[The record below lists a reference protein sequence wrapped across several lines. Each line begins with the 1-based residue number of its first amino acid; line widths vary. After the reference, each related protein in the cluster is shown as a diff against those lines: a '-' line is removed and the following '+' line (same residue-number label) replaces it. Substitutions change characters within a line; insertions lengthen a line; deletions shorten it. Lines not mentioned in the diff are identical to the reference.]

1 MKQTQAAPRIGF
13 GVSGPLGQK
22 WFSESKTRAL
32 IEQALAGGIEHFD
45 TAPFYFDA
53 ERQLGAALAAAQHDN
68 VIISTKTGTRRS
80 GRRLVKDF
88 SEGAVRADVEESRRR
103 LGRNTLDILFLHGP
117 ASRQIDETRPFL
129 EALKGEGMIAKWGV
143 CGEGDALAHAAGCG
157 ADVIMGVYNLIDR
170 RHEEIFGDAKRAGV
184 MTVAIAPL
192 MQGLVDPKFHRPSS
206 VSDVWRLARAA
217 FRRHDRRA
225 EIEAVR
231 RAIGAADPIE
241 AALGFVLANADID
254 VVMTTTTKPHHLA
267 HSLATAGKPMDPA
280 VHRALKGLSLD
291 PGRVRS

>member
-1 MKQTQAAPRIGF
+1 
-13 GVSGPLGQK
+13 
-22 WFSESKTRAL
+22 
-32 IEQALAGGIEHFD
+32 
-45 TAPFYFDA
+45 
-53 ERQLGAALAAAQHDN
+53 
-68 VIISTKTGTRRS
+68 
-80 GRRLVKDF
+80 
-88 SEGAVRADVEESRRR
+88 
-103 LGRNTLDILFLHGP
+103 
-117 ASRQIDETRPFL
+117 
-129 EALKGEGMIAKWGV
+129 
-143 CGEGDALAHAAGCG
+143 
-157 ADVIMGVYNLIDR
+157 MGVYNLIDR

-217 FRRHDRRA
+217 IRRHDRRA